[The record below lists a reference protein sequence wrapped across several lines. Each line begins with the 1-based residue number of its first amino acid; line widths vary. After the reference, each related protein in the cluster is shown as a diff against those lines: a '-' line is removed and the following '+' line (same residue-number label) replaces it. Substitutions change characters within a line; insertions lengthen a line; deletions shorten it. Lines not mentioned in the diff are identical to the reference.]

1 MGVPSTTDAS
11 QSGAAVLGIPFTRA
25 AEEGV
30 IDTENSIHLGPRGT
44 LTQPNV
50 FEHTRKYGYELIDG
64 CELYSRGFKDVVSHI
79 HDRLNGRQVYLCF
92 DMDFF
97 DPSCAP
103 GVCTPTWGGASA
115 REGLSLLQGTGRSEH
130 CGRGC
135 KYSKPT
141 TRCGRNDRLSGGNC
155 HVGVYGSC
163 LSEFTDHLLMVR
175 HNDRC

>member
-1 MGVPSTTDAS
+1 MVIPTGDENIRARPGADYAHAAIERACCHTNSD
-11 QSGAAVLGIPFTRA
+11 SGCLARHFL
-25 AEEGV
+25 
-30 IDTENSIHLGPRGT
+30 
-44 LTQPNV
+44 
-50 FEHTRKYGYELIDG
+50 K
-64 CELYSRGFKDVVSHI
+64 
-79 HDRLNGRQVYLCF
+79 RLNGRQVYLCF

-115 REGLSLLQGTGRSEH
+115 REGLSLLQGLAGLNIVAV
-130 CGRGC
+130 GC

-141 TRCGRNDRLSGGNC
+141 TRCGRNDSLFGGNC

-175 HNDRC
+175 HSDRR